1 MPKYKPYNYHQ
12 TTLVSVDLEKQLQP
26 GSMEFAIHYLVD
38 HSIDLSG
45 LESRY
50 RNDDE
55 GRPAYD
61 PRILLKVVLLAYARS
76 ILGSRQIERAC
87 RENITFMALSCGQ
100 CPDHST
106 IATFVSSMQD
116 EIIRIF
122 RDILLICEKE
132 GLLGGTSFSLD
143 GLKLPAN
150 ASKDMSGTFTEL
162 AHKNK
167 KLGEKVKKLIK
178 RHQRTDDKE
187 NKDDDKYTRNQEKQI
202 ERLKRRAEKIDRFL
216 KENEA
221 KYNHRGHEIKSN
233 ITDNDSEKMVTSHG
247 TIQGYNGQALVDDK
261 SQIIIHAQAMGKGQD
276 REHVL
281 PMIDGAKENMRAI
294 GLSAGYFKGKEF
306 TADSNYHS
314 TVNLKKCSDE
324 QLDAYIPDVNFRKR
338 DVRFKDQN
346 RYKPIKKKRKHFK
359 LTDFTYDQNTDSY
372 TCPNGEKMT
381 LRARHARIKTKLYR
395 RYGLAEGTCDA
406 CRYRKRCLKT
416 PTAKRKYLEIDLGR
430 PPDDLVGKMIAKIDT
445 EKGKE
450 RYERR
455 LAIVEPVFANIKTQK
470 RLNRFTLRGK
480 GKVNVQWQL
489 FCIIHNIEKIVNHGA
504 SFAGAYG

>member
-12 TTLVSVDLEKQLQP
+12 TTLVSVDLEKQLP
-26 GSMEFAIHYLVD
+26 TGSMEFAIHYLVD
-38 HSIDLSG
+38 NEINLIG
-45 LESRY
+45 LDSRY
-50 RNDDE
+50 KNDDE

-61 PRILLKVVLLAYARS
+61 PRILLKVVLLAYARGL
-76 ILGSRQIERAC
+76 LGSRQIERAC

-106 IATFVSSMQD
+106 IATFITSMQD
-116 EIIRIF
+116 EIVRIF
-122 RDILLICEKE
+122 RNILLICEKE

-150 ASKDMSGTFTEL
+150 ASKEMSGTFAEL
-162 AHKNK
+162 THKKK
-167 KLGEKVKKLIK
+167 KLEEKVRKLIK
-178 RHQRTDDKE
+178 RHQRTDDKD
-187 NKDDDKYTRNQEKQI
+187 NKEDDRYNRNQEKQI
-202 ERLKRRAEKIDRFL
+202 ARLKRRAGKIDKFL
-216 KENEA
+216 KENEL
-221 KYNHRGHEIKSN
+221 KHNHRGHEIKSN

-261 SQIIIHAQAMGKGQD
+261 FQIIVHAEAMGKGQD

-281 PMIDGAKENMRAI
+281 PMIDGAKENMKAI
-294 GLSAGYFKGKEF
+294 GLTEDYFKGKEF

-324 QLDAYIPDVNFRKR
+324 HLDAYIPDVNFRKR
-338 DVRFKDQN
+338 DPRFKDQN
-346 RYKPIKKKRKHFK
+346 RYKPVKKKRKHFK
-359 LTDFTYDQNTDSY
+359 LENFTYDQETDSY
-372 TCPNGEKMT
+372 TCPNGEKLI
-381 LRARHARIKTKLYR
+381 LRARHARIKTKIYR
-395 RYGLAEGTCDA
+395 RYGVAEGTCDA

-416 PTAKRKYLEIDLGR
+416 PTARRKYLEIDIGR
-430 PPDDLVGKMIAKIDT
+430 PPEDLIGKMIAKIDT

-470 RLNRFTLRGK
+470 RLDRFTLRGK
-480 GKVNVQWQL
+480 LKVNVQWQIY
-489 FCIIHNIEKIVNHGA
+489 CIIHNIEKIVNYGA
-504 SFAGAYG
+504 CFA